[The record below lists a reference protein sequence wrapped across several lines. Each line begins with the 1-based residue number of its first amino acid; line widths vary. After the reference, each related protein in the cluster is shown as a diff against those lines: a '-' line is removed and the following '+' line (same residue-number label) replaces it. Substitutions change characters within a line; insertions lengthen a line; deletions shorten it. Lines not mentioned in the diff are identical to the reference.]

1 MAKIVT
7 KKPVRLSFTFLPD
20 DEGVFRTS
28 VLVPKKEKALVKQ
41 IEEAIQEAKDYGKDA
56 KWGGKIPRNLKI
68 AWKDGDEDFDL
79 DDYPENEGHYV
90 LNARSKKKVGL
101 VDADRQPILDNDEIY
116 SGCWAYVSVTS
127 FAYDNES
134 KGVSFFLNNIM
145 KAKDGERFGGT
156 ISTPDE
162 DFEGIEV
169 VDDED
174 DDLI

>member
-1 MAKIVT
+1 MAKVVT
-7 KKPVRLSFTFLPD
+7 KKPVRLTFTFLPD
-20 DEGVFRTS
+20 EDGVFRTS
-28 VLVPKKEKALVKQ
+28 ILVPKKDKALVSQ
-41 IEEAIQEAKDYGKDA
+41 IEEAIEEAKEYGKTA

-68 AWKDGDEDFDL
+68 AFQDGDDSDL
-79 DDYPENEGHYV
+79 DKYPENEGHFL

-101 VDADRQPILDNDEIY
+101 VDIDRQPILDPEEIY

-145 KAKDGERFGGT
+145 KARDDERFGGGGAT
-156 ISTPDE
+156 AEE
-162 DFEGIEV
+162 DFAEV
-169 VDDED
+169 DT

>member
-1 MAKIVT
+1 MAKVVT
-7 KKPVRLSFTFLPD
+7 KKPVRLTFTFLPD
-20 DEGVFRTS
+20 DDTVYRTS
-28 VLVPKKEKALVKQ
+28 ILIPKKDKVLIGQ
-41 IEEAIQEAKDYGKDA
+41 IEEAIEEAKNYGKTA

-68 AWKDGDEDFDL
+68 AFQDGDDTDL
-79 DDYPENEGHYV
+79 DKYPENEDHMI

-101 VDADRQPILDNDEIY
+101 VDMDRQPILDPDEIY

-145 KAKDGERFGGT
+145 KARDDERFGGG
-156 ISTPDE
+156 SSSPDE
-162 DFEGIEV
+162 DFADVEE
-169 VDDED
+169 

>member
-1 MAKIVT
+1 MAKVVT
-7 KKPVRLSFTFLPD
+7 KKPVRLTFTFLPD

-28 VLVPKKEKALVKQ
+28 VLVPKKDKALVKQ
-41 IEEAIQEAKDYGKDA
+41 INEAIDEAKEYGKTA

-68 AWKDGDEDFDL
+68 AFQDGDDTDL
-79 DDYPENEGHYV
+79 DKYPENEGHFL

-101 VDADRQPILDNDEIY
+101 VDTDRQPILEASEVY

-145 KAKDGERFGGT
+145 KARDDEPFGSSAAT
-156 ISTPDE
+156 AEE
-162 DFEGIEV
+162 DFAEV
-169 VDDED
+169 ED

>member
-1 MAKIVT
+1 MAKVVT
-7 KKPVRLSFTFLPD
+7 KKPVRLTFTFLPD
-20 DEGVFRTS
+20 DDNVYRTS
-28 VLVPKKEKALVKQ
+28 ILIPKKDKVLIGQIEDA
-41 IEEAIQEAKDYGKDA
+41 IEEAKNYGKTA

-68 AWKDGDEDFDL
+68 AFQDGDDTDL
-79 DDYPENEGHYV
+79 DKYPENEGHWL

-101 VDADRQPILDNDEIY
+101 VDMDRQPILDPDEIY

-145 KAKDGERFGGT
+145 KARDDERFGGG
-156 ISTPDE
+156 SSSPDE
-162 DFEGIEV
+162 DFADIE
-169 VDDED
+169 E

>member
-1 MAKIVT
+1 MAKVVT
-7 KKPVRLSFTFLPD
+7 KKPVRLTFTFLPD
-20 DEGVFRTS
+20 EDNVFRTS
-28 VLVPKKEKALVKQ
+28 VLVPKKDKALIKQ
-41 IEEAIQEAKDYGKDA
+41 IEEAIEEAKEYGKTA

-68 AWKDGDEDFDL
+68 AFQDGDDTDL
-79 DDYPENEGHYV
+79 DKYPENEGHFL

-101 VDADRQPILDNDEIY
+101 VDTDRQPILEASEVY

-145 KAKDGERFGGT
+145 KARDDESFGSSQ
-156 ISTPDE
+156 STPDE
-162 DFEGIEV
+162 DFAEV
-169 VDDED
+169 EV